1 MKTYLFTDANR
12 EEVLRLLRTRSYTG
26 VRNYLQQLPEA
37 ESQSKITSQSLKE
50 DEDARRRRSG
60 VKEIK
65 RSPSPPLIDEKPRKE
80 EEKQDNPATP
90 SLNHKTKRGLKI

>member
-37 ESQSKITSQSLKE
+37 KSQSKITSQSQSSNPEEAGHNNGAKE
-50 DEDARRRRSG
+50 TSKNSSANKDNE
-60 VKEIK
+60 
-65 RSPSPPLIDEKPRKE
+65 PR
-80 EEKQDNPATP
+80 EKQNKPATP
-90 SLNHKTKRGLKI
+90 SHTSKEKGGLKI